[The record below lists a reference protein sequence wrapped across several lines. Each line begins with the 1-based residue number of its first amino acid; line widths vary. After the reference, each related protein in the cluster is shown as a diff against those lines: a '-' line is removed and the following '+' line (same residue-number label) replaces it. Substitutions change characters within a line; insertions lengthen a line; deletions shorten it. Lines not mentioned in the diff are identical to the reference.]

1 MSFFKS
7 LFFQI
12 VVAVIIG
19 IGVGIVWPNFG
30 EMLQPLGTGFI
41 KLIKML
47 IAPLIFVVVVA
58 GIAKAGDLKAVG
70 RIGLKAILW
79 FEIATTV
86 ALVLG
91 LVAARWMRPGA
102 GMDINAASLDP
113 NAIAAKTGGAELP
126 HTVDF
131 IMNIIPTSA
140 VDAFAQ
146 NALLQVLLLACLF
159 GTALAASEGAVKQN
173 VLTLVDNIMELI
185 FKVIGYIMKLA
196 PIGAFGAIA
205 YTVGA
210 YGASTLASYGMLII
224 ACYVSAL
231 VFLVCLGLAAW
242 WITGMNLLQ
251 FVRYT
256 RSEIMLAIGTASS
269 EVVMPRMMDK
279 LTRAGCNRAVV
290 GLVVPTG
297 YSFNLDGASI
307 YLSLA
312 TVFLAQAVGIELT
325 LMQEIT
331 ILAVLM
337 LSSKGMAGVPGSAFL
352 ALSATAA
359 ALNAFPV
366 AVVALLLGADR
377 FMDTMRV
384 FTNLMGNCVATFVVA
399 KWEGMLDTDRM
410 KAVLSGAIS
419 EQELSAEAAATR
431 QDKLEPAD
439 HKVASHQVATEES
452 ASTVYRTPM
461 INKS

>member
-1 MSFFKS
+1 MNFVKS

-12 VVAVIIG
+12 IVAVVIG
-19 IGVGIVWPNFG
+19 IGVGIAFPNFG
-30 EMLQPLGTGFI
+30 EQLQPLGTGFI

-47 IAPLIFVVVVA
+47 IAPLIFFVVVA

-79 FEIATTV
+79 FELATTV
-86 ALVLG
+86 ALMLG
-91 LVAARWMRPGA
+91 LVAARVFRPGE
-102 GMDINAASLDP
+102 GMNINASTLDP
-113 NAIAAKTGGAELP
+113 NAVAAKTGGAELP

-131 IMNIIPTSA
+131 ILNIIPTSA

-159 GTALAASEGAVKQN
+159 GTALAASESQLKHN
-173 VLTLVDNIMELI
+173 VLTLVDQIMELI
-185 FKVIGYIMKLA
+185 FKVVGYIMKLA

-210 YGASTLASYGMLII
+210 YGVATLTSYGMLIL
-224 ACYVSAL
+224 ACYLAAIL
-231 VFLVCLGLAAW
+231 FLICLGLAAW

-251 FVRYT
+251 FIKYT

-269 EVVMPRMMDK
+269 EVVMPRMMEK
-279 LTRAGCNRAVV
+279 LNKAGCDKAVV

-312 TVFLAQAVGIELT
+312 TVFLAQAVGIDLT
-325 LMQEIT
+325 LGQEIT

-384 FTNLMGNCVATFVVA
+384 FTNLMGNCVAAFVVA
-399 KWEGMLDTDRM
+399 KWEGMLDTEKM
-410 KAVLSGAIS
+410 KAVLAG
-419 EQELSAEAAATR
+419 EW
-431 QDKLEPAD
+431 
-439 HKVASHQVATEES
+439 TEEENKS
-452 ASTVYRTPM
+452 IATAQPARPTETIHSPLGHPLAQSYTVYDKT
-461 INKS
+461 

>member
-1 MSFFKS
+1 MSFVKS

-12 VVAVIIG
+12 IIAVVIG
-19 IGVGIVWPNFG
+19 ITVGVLWPDLG
-30 EMLQPLGTGFI
+30 SMLQPLGTGFI
-41 KLIKML
+41 KLIKMV
-47 IAPLIFVVVVA
+47 IAPLIFLVIVT
-58 GIAKAGDLKAVG
+58 GIAKIGDIKSVG
-70 RIGLKAILW
+70 RIGMKAIIW
-79 FEIATTV
+79 FEIATTI

-91 LVAARWMRPGA
+91 LTAANLFRPGA
-102 GMDINAASLDP
+102 DMNIDPSTLDA
-113 NAIAAKTGGAELP
+113 NGIEAKTNGSHLP
-126 HTVDF
+126 GVVEF
-131 IMNIIPTSA
+131 ILNIIPTSV

-146 NALLQVLLLACLF
+146 NALLQVLLFACLF
-159 GTALAASEGAVKQN
+159 GVALSATEHKAKEN
-173 VLTLVDNIMELI
+173 VLTLIEQVLGIVFRI
-185 FKVIGYIMKLA
+185 IGYVMKLA
-196 PIGAFGAIA
+196 PIGAFGAMA

-210 YGASTLASYGMLII
+210 YGVATLSSFGMLIL
-224 ACYVSAL
+224 ACYGAAL
-231 VFLVCLGLAAW
+231 LFLVLLALAAW
-242 WITGMNLLQ
+242 WITGLNFLQ

-256 RSEIMLAIGTASS
+256 RAEIMLAIGTASS

-279 LTRAGCNRAVV
+279 LTKAGCDRAVV

-325 LMQEIT
+325 LGQEIT
-331 ILAVLM
+331 MLLVLM

-384 FTNLMGNCVATFVVA
+384 FTNLMGNCVAAFVVA
-399 KWEGMLDTDRM
+399 KWEGLLDQKRM
-410 KAVLSGAIS
+410 RGVLSGEIS
-419 EQELSAEAAATR
+419 EQDLEREDAERKLAASLPSVS
-431 QDKLEPAD
+431 LE
-439 HKVASHQVATEES
+439 HGQVAVPIEPLRS
-452 ASTVYRTPM
+452 
-461 INKS
+461 N

>member
-1 MSFFKS
+1 MNFFKS

-12 VVAVIIG
+12 IVAVVIG
-19 IGVGIVWPNFG
+19 IGVGIAFPNFG
-30 EMLQPLGTGFI
+30 EQLQPLGTGFI

-47 IAPLIFVVVVA
+47 IAPLIFFVVVA

-79 FEIATTV
+79 FELATTV
-86 ALVLG
+86 ALMLG
-91 LVAARWMRPGA
+91 LVAARVLRPGD
-102 GMDINAASLDP
+102 GMNINASTLDP
-113 NAIAAKTGGAELP
+113 NAVAAKTGGAELP

-131 IMNIIPTSA
+131 ILNIIPTSA

-159 GTALAASEGAVKQN
+159 GTALAASESKLKDN
-173 VLTLVDNIMELI
+173 VLTLVDQITELI
-185 FKVIGYIMKLA
+185 FKVVGYIMKLA
-196 PIGAFGAIA
+196 PLGAFGAIA

-210 YGASTLASYGMLII
+210 YGAATLASYGMLII
-224 ACYVSAL
+224 ACYLSAIL
-231 VFLVCLGLAAW
+231 FLVCLGLAAW

-251 FVRYT
+251 FIKYT

-269 EVVMPRMMDK
+269 EVVMPRMMEK
-279 LTRAGCNRAVV
+279 LNKAGCDKAVV

-312 TVFLAQAVGIELT
+312 TVFLAQAVGIDLS
-325 LMQEIT
+325 LGQEIT

-384 FTNLMGNCVATFVVA
+384 FTNLMGNCVAAFVVA
-399 KWEGMLDTDRM
+399 KWEGMLDTKKM
-410 KAVLSGAIS
+410 KAVLSGEWTEEES
-419 EQELSAEAAATR
+419 EQIATTKHTKSPETIPSPLGHPLA
-431 QDKLEPAD
+431 Q
-439 HKVASHQVATEES
+439 SY
-452 ASTVYRTPM
+452 TVYDKT
-461 INKS
+461 

>member
-1 MSFFKS
+1 MSFFRS

-12 VVAVIIG
+12 IVAVIIG
-19 IGVGIVWPNFG
+19 IGVGMLWPGFG
-30 EMLQPLGTGFI
+30 AMLQPLGTGFI

-47 IAPLIFVVVVA
+47 IAPLIFLVVVA

-70 RIGLKAILW
+70 RIGLKAIIW

-91 LVAARWMRPGA
+91 LAAAKWMRPGE
-102 GMDINAASLDP
+102 GMNIDASTLDP
-113 NAIAAKTGGAELP
+113 NAVDAKTNGAELP

-131 IMNIIPTSA
+131 ILNIIPTSA

-159 GTALAASEGAVKQN
+159 GTALAASDSVLKHN
-173 VLTLVDNIMELI
+173 VLTLVDQIMELV
-185 FKVIGYIMKLA
+185 FRVIGYIMKLA

-210 YGASTLASYGMLII
+210 YGASTLTSYGMLIV

-231 VFLVCLGLAAW
+231 VFLVCLGLVAW
-242 WITGMNLLQ
+242 WLTGMNMLQ
-251 FVRYT
+251 FIRYT

-325 LMQEIT
+325 LTQEIT

-384 FTNLMGNCVATFVVA
+384 FTNLMGNCVAAFVVA
-399 KWEGMLDTDRM
+399 RWEGMLDTDRM
-410 KAVLSGAIS
+410 KAVLSGEIS
-419 EQELSAEAAATR
+419 A
-431 QDKLEPAD
+431 DEPARD
-439 HKVASHQVATEES
+439 TEKKIHPDPLSPAGEMAVAAYPH
-452 ASTVYRTPM
+452 TVLPEPRPGS
-461 INKS
+461 I

>member
-1 MSFFKS
+1 MNFFKS

-12 VVAVIIG
+12 IVAVVIG
-19 IGVGIVWPNFG
+19 IGVGIAFPNFG
-30 EMLQPLGTGFI
+30 EQLQPLGTGFI

-47 IAPLIFVVVVA
+47 IAPLIFFVVVA

-79 FEIATTV
+79 FELATTV
-86 ALVLG
+86 ALMLG
-91 LVAARWMRPGA
+91 LVAARVLRPGD
-102 GMDINAASLDP
+102 GMNINASTLDP
-113 NAIAAKTGGAELP
+113 NAVAAKTGGAELP

-131 IMNIIPTSA
+131 ILNIIPTSA

-159 GTALAASEGAVKQN
+159 GTALAASESKLKDN
-173 VLTLVDNIMELI
+173 VLTLVDQIMELI
-185 FKVIGYIMKLA
+185 FKVVGYIMKLA
-196 PIGAFGAIA
+196 PLGAFGAIA

-210 YGASTLASYGMLII
+210 YGAATLASYGMLIV
-224 ACYVSAL
+224 ACYLSAIL
-231 VFLVCLGLAAW
+231 FLVCLGLAAW

-251 FVRYT
+251 FIKYT

-269 EVVMPRMMDK
+269 EVVMPRMMEK
-279 LTRAGCNRAVV
+279 LNKAGCDKAVV

-312 TVFLAQAVGIELT
+312 TVFLAQAVGIDLT
-325 LMQEIT
+325 LGQEIT

-384 FTNLMGNCVATFVVA
+384 FTNLMGNCVAAFVVA
-399 KWEGMLDTDRM
+399 KWEGMLDISKM
-410 KAVLSGAIS
+410 KAVLSG
-419 EQELSAEAAATR
+419 EW
-431 QDKLEPAD
+431 
-439 HKVASHQVATEES
+439 TEEES
-452 ASTVYRTPM
+452 EPMATTKPTKSPEPIHSPLGHPLAQSYNVYDKT
-461 INKS
+461 

>member
-12 VVAVIIG
+12 IVAVVIG
-19 IGVGIVWPNFG
+19 IGAGILWPDFG
-30 EMLQPLGTGFI
+30 AMLQPLGTGFI

-47 IAPLIFVVVVA
+47 IAPLIFFVVVA

-70 RIGLKAILW
+70 RIGLKAIIW

-91 LVAARWMRPGA
+91 LAAAKWLRPGA
-102 GMDINAASLDP
+102 GMNIDVSTLDP
-113 NAIAAKTGGAELP
+113 NAVAAKTGGAELP

-131 IMNIIPTSA
+131 ILNMIPTSA

-159 GTALAASEGAVKQN
+159 GTALAASDHALKHN
-173 VLTLVDNIMELI
+173 VLTLVDQIMELI
-185 FKVIGYIMKLA
+185 FRVVGYIMKLA

-210 YGASTLASYGMLII
+210 YGTSTLASYGMLII

-231 VFLVCLGLAAW
+231 LFLLSLGLAAW
-242 WITGMNLLQ
+242 WITGMNMIQ
-251 FVRYT
+251 FIRYT

-312 TVFLAQAVGIELT
+312 TVFLAQAVGIDLT
-325 LMQEIT
+325 LTQEIT

-384 FTNLMGNCVATFVVA
+384 FTNLMGNCVAAFVVA
-399 KWEGMLDTDRM
+399 RWEGMLDTERM
-410 KAVLSGAIS
+410 KTVLSGQIS
-419 EQELSAEAAATR
+419 DTDLIDPAQPTASSNPLSPADEIAAAY
-431 QDKLEPAD
+431 A
-439 HKVASHQVATEES
+439 
-452 ASTVYRTPM
+452 RTPLPEPRPGS
-461 INKS
+461 I

>member
-1 MSFFKS
+1 MNFFKS

-12 VVAVIIG
+12 IVAVVIG
-19 IGVGIVWPNFG
+19 IGVGIAFPDFG
-30 EMLQPLGTGFI
+30 EQLQPLGTGFI

-47 IAPLIFVVVVA
+47 IAPLIFFVVVA

-79 FEIATTV
+79 FELATTV
-86 ALVLG
+86 ALMLG
-91 LVAARWMRPGA
+91 LVAARVLRPGD
-102 GMDINAASLDP
+102 GMNINASTLDP
-113 NAIAAKTGGAELP
+113 NAVAAKTGGAELP

-131 IMNIIPTSA
+131 ILNIIPTSA

-159 GTALAASEGAVKQN
+159 GTALAASESKLKDN
-173 VLTLVDNIMELI
+173 VLTLVDQIMELI
-185 FKVIGYIMKLA
+185 FKVVGYIMKLA
-196 PIGAFGAIA
+196 PLGAFGAIA

-210 YGASTLASYGMLII
+210 YGAATLASYGMLII
-224 ACYVSAL
+224 ACYLSAIL
-231 VFLVCLGLAAW
+231 FLVCLGLAAW

-251 FVRYT
+251 FIKYT

-269 EVVMPRMMDK
+269 EVVMPRMMEK
-279 LTRAGCNRAVV
+279 LNKAGCDKAVV

-312 TVFLAQAVGIELT
+312 TVFLAQAVGIDLS
-325 LMQEIT
+325 LGQEIT

-384 FTNLMGNCVATFVVA
+384 FTNLMGNCVAAFVVA
-399 KWEGMLDTDRM
+399 KWEGMLDTKKM
-410 KAVLSGAIS
+410 KAVLSGEWTEEES
-419 EQELSAEAAATR
+419 EQIATTKHTKSPETIPSPLGHPLA
-431 QDKLEPAD
+431 Q
-439 HKVASHQVATEES
+439 SY
-452 ASTVYRTPM
+452 TVYDKT
-461 INKS
+461 

>member
-12 VVAVIIG
+12 IVAVIIG
-19 IGVGIVWPNFG
+19 IGVGIIWPNFG
-30 EMLQPLGTGFI
+30 ELLQPLGTGFI

-70 RIGLKAILW
+70 RIGLKAIIW

-91 LVAARWMRPGA
+91 LVAARWMQPGV
-102 GMDINAASLDP
+102 GMNINAATLDP

-126 HTVDF
+126 GAVQF
-131 IMNIIPTSA
+131 ILNIIPTSA
-140 VDAFAQ
+140 IDAFAQ

-159 GTALAASEGAVKQN
+159 GTALAASQGAAKQN
-173 VLTLVDNIMELI
+173 ILTLIDNIMELI

-210 YGASTLASYGMLII
+210 YGAATLASYGMLII

-242 WITGMNLLQ
+242 WITGMNLWQ

-256 RSEIMLAIGTASS
+256 RAEVMLAIGTASS

-307 YLSLA
+307 YLSLS

-399 KWEGMLDTDRM
+399 KWEGMLDTERM
-410 KAVLSGAIS
+410 KAVLSGAIRDD
-419 EQELSAEAAATR
+419 EMLPDADRTEPLFESA
-431 QDKLEPAD
+431 AD
-439 HKVASHQVATEES
+439 HIMATTD
-452 ASTVYRTPM
+452 AKTAVYRTPA
-461 INKS
+461 IHKS

>member
-1 MSFFKS
+1 MNFFKS

-12 VVAVIIG
+12 IVAVVIG
-19 IGVGIVWPNFG
+19 IGVGIAFPNFG
-30 EMLQPLGTGFI
+30 EQLQPLGTGFI

-47 IAPLIFVVVVA
+47 IAPLIFFVVVA

-79 FEIATTV
+79 FELATTV
-86 ALVLG
+86 ALMLG
-91 LVAARWMRPGA
+91 LVAARVLRPGD
-102 GMDINAASLDP
+102 GMNINASTLDP
-113 NAIAAKTGGAELP
+113 NAVAAKTGGAELP

-131 IMNIIPTSA
+131 ILNIIPTSA

-159 GTALAASEGAVKQN
+159 GTALAASESKLKDN
-173 VLTLVDNIMELI
+173 VLTLVDQIMELI
-185 FKVIGYIMKLA
+185 FKVVGYIMKLA
-196 PIGAFGAIA
+196 PLGAFGAIA

-210 YGASTLASYGMLII
+210 YGAATLASYGMLII
-224 ACYVSAL
+224 ACYLSAIL
-231 VFLVCLGLAAW
+231 FLVCLGLAAW

-251 FVRYT
+251 FIKYT

-269 EVVMPRMMDK
+269 EVVMPRMMEK
-279 LTRAGCNRAVV
+279 LNKAGCDKAVV

-312 TVFLAQAVGIELT
+312 TVFLAQAVGIDLT
-325 LMQEIT
+325 LGQEIT

-384 FTNLMGNCVATFVVA
+384 FTNLMGNCVAAFVVA
-399 KWEGMLDTDRM
+399 KWEGMLDTSKM
-410 KAVLSGAIS
+410 KAVLSG
-419 EQELSAEAAATR
+419 EW
-431 QDKLEPAD
+431 
-439 HKVASHQVATEES
+439 TEEES
-452 ASTVYRTPM
+452 EPMATTKPTKSPESIHSPLGHPLAQSYTVYDKT
-461 INKS
+461 

>member
-1 MSFFKS
+1 MNFFKS

-12 VVAVIIG
+12 IVAVVIG
-19 IGVGIVWPNFG
+19 IGVGIVFPNFG
-30 EMLQPLGTGFI
+30 EQLQPLGTGFI

-47 IAPLIFVVVVA
+47 IAPLIFFVVVA

-79 FEIATTV
+79 FELATTV
-86 ALVLG
+86 ALMLG
-91 LVAARWMRPGA
+91 LVAARVLRPGD
-102 GMDINAASLDP
+102 GMNINASTLDP
-113 NAIAAKTGGAELP
+113 NAVAAKTGGAELP

-131 IMNIIPTSA
+131 ILNIIPTSA

-159 GTALAASEGAVKQN
+159 GTALAASESKLKDN
-173 VLTLVDNIMELI
+173 VLTLVDQIMELI
-185 FKVIGYIMKLA
+185 FKVVGYIMKLA
-196 PIGAFGAIA
+196 PLGAFGAIA

-210 YGASTLASYGMLII
+210 YGAATLASYGMLIV
-224 ACYVSAL
+224 ACYLSAIL
-231 VFLVCLGLAAW
+231 FLVCLGLAAW

-251 FVRYT
+251 FIKYT

-269 EVVMPRMMDK
+269 EVVMPRMMEK
-279 LTRAGCNRAVV
+279 LNKAGCDKAVV

-312 TVFLAQAVGIELT
+312 TVFLAQAVGIDLT
-325 LMQEIT
+325 LGQEIT

-384 FTNLMGNCVATFVVA
+384 FTNLMGNCVAAFVVS
-399 KWEGMLDTDRM
+399 KWEGMLDTSKM
-410 KAVLSGAIS
+410 KAVLSG
-419 EQELSAEAAATR
+419 EW
-431 QDKLEPAD
+431 
-439 HKVASHQVATEES
+439 TEEES
-452 ASTVYRTPM
+452 EPMATTKPMKSPESIHSPLGHPLAQSYTVYDKT
-461 INKS
+461 

>member
-1 MSFFKS
+1 MNFFKS

-12 VVAVIIG
+12 IVAVVIG
-19 IGVGIVWPNFG
+19 IGVGIAFPNFG
-30 EMLQPLGTGFI
+30 EQLQPLGTGFI

-47 IAPLIFVVVVA
+47 IAPLIFFVVVA

-79 FEIATTV
+79 FELATTV
-86 ALVLG
+86 ALMLG
-91 LVAARWMRPGA
+91 LVAARVLRPGD
-102 GMDINAASLDP
+102 GMNINASTLDP
-113 NAIAAKTGGAELP
+113 NAVAAKTGGAELP

-131 IMNIIPTSA
+131 ILNIIPTSA

-159 GTALAASEGAVKQN
+159 GTALAASESKLKDN
-173 VLTLVDNIMELI
+173 VLTLVDQIMELI
-185 FKVIGYIMKLA
+185 FKVVGYIMKLA
-196 PIGAFGAIA
+196 PLGAFGAIA

-210 YGASTLASYGMLII
+210 YGAATLASYGMLII
-224 ACYVSAL
+224 ACYLSAIL
-231 VFLVCLGLAAW
+231 FLVCLGLAAW

-251 FVRYT
+251 FIKYT

-269 EVVMPRMMDK
+269 EVVMPRMMEK
-279 LTRAGCNRAVV
+279 LNKAGCDKAVV

-312 TVFLAQAVGIELT
+312 TVFLAQAVGIDLS
-325 LMQEIT
+325 LGQEIT

-384 FTNLMGNCVATFVVA
+384 FTNLMGNCVAAFVVA
-399 KWEGMLDTDRM
+399 KWEGMLDTKKM
-410 KAVLSGAIS
+410 KAVLSGEWKEEES
-419 EQELSAEAAATR
+419 EQIATTKHTKSPETIPSPLGHPLA
-431 QDKLEPAD
+431 Q
-439 HKVASHQVATEES
+439 SY
-452 ASTVYRTPM
+452 TVYDKT
-461 INKS
+461 

>member
-1 MSFFKS
+1 MSFFRS

-12 VVAVIIG
+12 IVAVIIG
-19 IGVGIVWPNFG
+19 IGVGMLWPGFG
-30 EMLQPLGTGFI
+30 AMLQPLGTGFI

-47 IAPLIFVVVVA
+47 IAPLIFLVVVA

-70 RIGLKAILW
+70 RIGLKAIIW
-79 FEIATTV
+79 FEVATTV
-86 ALVLG
+86 ALLLG
-91 LVAARWMRPGA
+91 LAAAKWMRPGE
-102 GMDINAASLDP
+102 GMNINASTLDP
-113 NAIAAKTGGAELP
+113 NAVAAKTNGAELP

-131 IMNIIPTSA
+131 ILNIIPTSA

-159 GTALAASEGAVKQN
+159 GTALAASDSALKHN
-173 VLTLVDNIMELI
+173 VLTLVDQIMELV
-185 FKVIGYIMKLA
+185 FRVVGYIMKLA
-196 PIGAFGAIA
+196 PVGAFGAIA

-210 YGASTLASYGMLII
+210 YGASTLASYGMLIV

-242 WITGMNLLQ
+242 WLTGMNMLQ
-251 FVRYT
+251 FIRYT

-325 LMQEIT
+325 LTQEIT

-384 FTNLMGNCVATFVVA
+384 FTNLMGNCVAAFVVA
-399 KWEGMLDTDRM
+399 RWEGMLDTDRM
-410 KAVLSGAIS
+410 KAVLSGEIS
-419 EQELSAEAAATR
+419 A
-431 QDKLEPAD
+431 DEPAGD
-439 HKVASHQVATEES
+439 TEKKIYPNPLSPAGEM
-452 ASTVYRTPM
+452 AADAYPHTVLPEPRPGS
-461 INKS
+461 I

>member
-1 MSFFKS
+1 MNFFKS

-12 VVAVIIG
+12 IVAVVIG
-19 IGVGIVWPNFG
+19 IGVGIAFPNFG
-30 EMLQPLGTGFI
+30 EQLQPLGTGFI

-47 IAPLIFVVVVA
+47 IAPLIFFVVVA

-79 FEIATTV
+79 FELATTV
-86 ALVLG
+86 ALMLG
-91 LVAARWMRPGA
+91 LVAARVLRPGD
-102 GMDINAASLDP
+102 GMNINASTLDP
-113 NAIAAKTGGAELP
+113 NAVAAKTGGAELP

-131 IMNIIPTSA
+131 ILNIIPTSA

-159 GTALAASEGAVKQN
+159 GTALAASESKLKDN
-173 VLTLVDNIMELI
+173 VLTLVDQIMELI
-185 FKVIGYIMKLA
+185 FKVVGYIMKLA
-196 PIGAFGAIA
+196 PLGAFGAIA

-210 YGASTLASYGMLII
+210 YGAATLASYGMLII
-224 ACYVSAL
+224 ACYLSAIL
-231 VFLVCLGLAAW
+231 FLVCLGLAAW

-251 FVRYT
+251 FIKYT

-269 EVVMPRMMDK
+269 EVVMPRMMEK
-279 LTRAGCNRAVV
+279 LNKAGCDKAVV

-312 TVFLAQAVGIELT
+312 TVFLAQAVGIDLS
-325 LMQEIT
+325 LGQEIT

-384 FTNLMGNCVATFVVA
+384 FTNLMGNCVAAFVVA
-399 KWEGMLDTDRM
+399 KWEGMLDTKKM
-410 KAVLSGAIS
+410 KAVLSGEWTEEES
-419 EQELSAEAAATR
+419 EQIATTKHTKSPETIPSPLG
-431 QDKLEPAD
+431 QPLAQ
-439 HKVASHQVATEES
+439 SY
-452 ASTVYRTPM
+452 TVYDKT
-461 INKS
+461 

>member
-1 MSFFKS
+1 MNFFKS

-12 VVAVIIG
+12 IVAVVIG
-19 IGVGIVWPNFG
+19 IGVGIAFPNFG
-30 EMLQPLGTGFI
+30 EQLQPLGTGFI

-47 IAPLIFVVVVA
+47 IAPLIFFVVVA

-79 FEIATTV
+79 FELATTV
-86 ALVLG
+86 ALMLG
-91 LVAARWMRPGA
+91 LVAARVLRPGD
-102 GMDINAASLDP
+102 GMNINASTLDP
-113 NAIAAKTGGAELP
+113 NAVAAKTGGAELP

-131 IMNIIPTSA
+131 ILNIIPTSA

-159 GTALAASEGAVKQN
+159 GTALAASESKLKDN
-173 VLTLVDNIMELI
+173 VLTLVDQIMELI
-185 FKVIGYIMKLA
+185 FKVVGYIMKLA
-196 PIGAFGAIA
+196 PLGAFGAIA

-210 YGASTLASYGMLII
+210 YGAATLASYGMLII
-224 ACYVSAL
+224 ACYLSAIL
-231 VFLVCLGLAAW
+231 FLVCLGLAAW

-251 FVRYT
+251 FIKYT

-269 EVVMPRMMDK
+269 EVVMPRMMEK
-279 LTRAGCNRAVV
+279 LNKAGCDKAVV

-312 TVFLAQAVGIELT
+312 TVFLAQAVGIDLS
-325 LMQEIT
+325 LGQEIT

-384 FTNLMGNCVATFVVA
+384 FTNLMGNCVAAFVVA
-399 KWEGMLDTDRM
+399 KWEGMLDTKKM
-410 KAVLSGAIS
+410 KAVLSGEWTEEES
-419 EQELSAEAAATR
+419 EQIATTKHTKSPETIPSPLGHPLA
-431 QDKLEPAD
+431 Q
-439 HKVASHQVATEES
+439 SY
-452 ASTVYRTPM
+452 TVYDKT
-461 INKS
+461 

>member
-1 MSFFKS
+1 MNFFKS

-12 VVAVIIG
+12 IVAVVIG
-19 IGVGIVWPNFG
+19 IGVGIAFPNFA
-30 EMLQPLGTGFI
+30 EQLQPLGTGFI

-47 IAPLIFVVVVA
+47 IAPLIFFVVVA

-79 FEIATTV
+79 FELATTV
-86 ALVLG
+86 ALMLG
-91 LVAARWMRPGA
+91 LVAARVLRPGD
-102 GMDINAASLDP
+102 GMNINASTLDP
-113 NAIAAKTGGAELP
+113 NAVAAKTGGAELP

-131 IMNIIPTSA
+131 ILNIIPTSA

-159 GTALAASEGAVKQN
+159 GTALAASESKLKDN
-173 VLTLVDNIMELI
+173 VLTLVDQIMELI
-185 FKVIGYIMKLA
+185 FKVVGYIMKLA
-196 PIGAFGAIA
+196 PLGAFGAIA

-210 YGASTLASYGMLII
+210 YGAATLASYGMLII
-224 ACYVSAL
+224 ACYLSAIL
-231 VFLVCLGLAAW
+231 FLVCLGLAAW

-251 FVRYT
+251 FIKYT

-269 EVVMPRMMDK
+269 EVVMPRMMEK
-279 LTRAGCNRAVV
+279 LNKAGCDKAVV

-312 TVFLAQAVGIELT
+312 TVFLAQAVGIDLT
-325 LMQEIT
+325 LGQEIT

-384 FTNLMGNCVATFVVA
+384 FTNLMGNCVAAFVVA
-399 KWEGMLDTDRM
+399 KWEGMLDTSKM
-410 KAVLSGAIS
+410 KAVLSG
-419 EQELSAEAAATR
+419 EW
-431 QDKLEPAD
+431 
-439 HKVASHQVATEES
+439 TEEES
-452 ASTVYRTPM
+452 EPMATTKPTKSPESIHSPLGHPLAQSYTVYDKT
-461 INKS
+461 

>member
-1 MSFFKS
+1 MNFFKS

-12 VVAVIIG
+12 IVAVVIG
-19 IGVGIVWPNFG
+19 IGVGIAFPNFG
-30 EMLQPLGTGFI
+30 EQLQPLGTGFI

-47 IAPLIFVVVVA
+47 IAPLIFFVVVA

-79 FEIATTV
+79 FELATTV
-86 ALVLG
+86 ALMLG
-91 LVAARWMRPGA
+91 LVAARVLRPGD
-102 GMDINAASLDP
+102 GMNINASTLDP
-113 NAIAAKTGGAELP
+113 NAVAAKTGGAELP

-131 IMNIIPTSA
+131 ILNIIPTSA

-159 GTALAASEGAVKQN
+159 GTALAASESKLKDD
-173 VLTLVDNIMELI
+173 VLTLVDQIMELI
-185 FKVIGYIMKLA
+185 FKVVGYIMKLA
-196 PIGAFGAIA
+196 PLGAFGAIA

-210 YGASTLASYGMLII
+210 YGAATLASYGMLII
-224 ACYVSAL
+224 ACYLSAIL
-231 VFLVCLGLAAW
+231 FLVCLGLAAW

-251 FVRYT
+251 FIKYT

-269 EVVMPRMMDK
+269 EVVMPRMMEK
-279 LTRAGCNRAVV
+279 LNKAGCDKAVV

-312 TVFLAQAVGIELT
+312 TVFLAQAVGIDLS
-325 LMQEIT
+325 LGQEIT

-384 FTNLMGNCVATFVVA
+384 FTNLMGNCVAAFVVA
-399 KWEGMLDTDRM
+399 KWEGMLDTKKM
-410 KAVLSGAIS
+410 KAVLSGEWTEEES
-419 EQELSAEAAATR
+419 EQIATTKHTKSPETIPSPLGHPLA
-431 QDKLEPAD
+431 Q
-439 HKVASHQVATEES
+439 SY
-452 ASTVYRTPM
+452 TVYDKT
-461 INKS
+461 

>member
-1 MSFFKS
+1 MNFFKS

-12 VVAVIIG
+12 IVAVVIG
-19 IGVGIVWPNFG
+19 IGVGIAFPNFG
-30 EMLQPLGTGFI
+30 EQLQPLGTGFI

-47 IAPLIFVVVVA
+47 IAPLIFFVVVA

-79 FEIATTV
+79 FELATTV
-86 ALVLG
+86 ALMLG
-91 LVAARWMRPGA
+91 LVAARVLRPGD
-102 GMDINAASLDP
+102 GMNINASTLDP
-113 NAIAAKTGGAELP
+113 NAVAAKTGGAELP

-131 IMNIIPTSA
+131 ILNIIPTSA

-159 GTALAASEGAVKQN
+159 GTALAASESKLKDN
-173 VLTLVDNIMELI
+173 VLTLVDQIMELI
-185 FKVIGYIMKLA
+185 FKVVGYIMKLA
-196 PIGAFGAIA
+196 PLGAFGAIA

-210 YGASTLASYGMLII
+210 YGAATLASYGMLIL
-224 ACYVSAL
+224 ACYLSAIL
-231 VFLVCLGLAAW
+231 FLVCLGLAAW

-251 FVRYT
+251 FIKYT

-269 EVVMPRMMDK
+269 EVVMPRMMEK
-279 LTRAGCNRAVV
+279 LNKAGCDKAVV

-312 TVFLAQAVGIELT
+312 TVFLAQAVGIDLT
-325 LMQEIT
+325 LGQEIT

-384 FTNLMGNCVATFVVA
+384 FTNLMGNCVAAFVVA
-399 KWEGMLDTDRM
+399 KWEGMLDTSKM
-410 KAVLSGAIS
+410 KAVLSG
-419 EQELSAEAAATR
+419 EW
-431 QDKLEPAD
+431 
-439 HKVASHQVATEES
+439 TEEES
-452 ASTVYRTPM
+452 EPMATTKPTKSPESIHSPLGHPLAQSYTVYDKT
-461 INKS
+461 

>member
-1 MSFFKS
+1 MNFFKS

-12 VVAVIIG
+12 IVAVVIG
-19 IGVGIVWPNFG
+19 IGVGIAFPNFG
-30 EMLQPLGTGFI
+30 EQLQPLGTGFI

-47 IAPLIFVVVVA
+47 IAPLIFFVVVA

-79 FEIATTV
+79 FELATTV
-86 ALVLG
+86 ALMLG
-91 LVAARWMRPGA
+91 LVAARVLRPGD
-102 GMDINAASLDP
+102 GMNINASTLDP
-113 NAIAAKTGGAELP
+113 NAVAAKTGGAELP

-131 IMNIIPTSA
+131 ILNIIPTSA

-159 GTALAASEGAVKQN
+159 GTALAASESKLKDN
-173 VLTLVDNIMELI
+173 VLTLVDQIMELI
-185 FKVIGYIMKLA
+185 FKVVGYIMKLA
-196 PIGAFGAIA
+196 PLGAFGAIA

-210 YGASTLASYGMLII
+210 YGAATLASYGMLIV
-224 ACYVSAL
+224 ACYLSAIL
-231 VFLVCLGLAAW
+231 FLVCLGLAAW

-251 FVRYT
+251 FIKYT

-269 EVVMPRMMDK
+269 EVVMPRMMEK
-279 LTRAGCNRAVV
+279 LNKAGCDKAVV

-312 TVFLAQAVGIELT
+312 TVFLAQAVGIDLT
-325 LMQEIT
+325 LGQEIT

-384 FTNLMGNCVATFVVA
+384 FTNLMGNCVAAFVVA
-399 KWEGMLDTDRM
+399 KWEGMLDTSKM
-410 KAVLSGAIS
+410 KAVLSG
-419 EQELSAEAAATR
+419 EW
-431 QDKLEPAD
+431 
-439 HKVASHQVATEES
+439 TEEES
-452 ASTVYRTPM
+452 EPMATTKPTKSPESIHSPLGHPLAQSYTVYDKT
-461 INKS
+461 

>member
-1 MSFFKS
+1 MNFFKS

-12 VVAVIIG
+12 IVAVVIG
-19 IGVGIVWPNFG
+19 IGVGIAFPNFG
-30 EMLQPLGTGFI
+30 EQLQPLGTGFI

-47 IAPLIFVVVVA
+47 IAPLIFFVVVA

-79 FEIATTV
+79 FELATTV
-86 ALVLG
+86 ALMLG
-91 LVAARWMRPGA
+91 LVAARVLRPGD
-102 GMDINAASLDP
+102 GMNINASTLDP
-113 NAIAAKTGGAELP
+113 NAVAAKTGGAELP

-131 IMNIIPTSA
+131 ILNIIPTSA

-159 GTALAASEGAVKQN
+159 GTALAASESKLKDN
-173 VLTLVDNIMELI
+173 VLTLVDQIMELI
-185 FKVIGYIMKLA
+185 FKVVGYIMKLA

-210 YGASTLASYGMLII
+210 YGAATLASYGMLII
-224 ACYVSAL
+224 ACYLSAIL
-231 VFLVCLGLAAW
+231 FLICLGLAAW

-251 FVRYT
+251 FIKYT

-269 EVVMPRMMDK
+269 EVVMPRMMEK
-279 LTRAGCNRAVV
+279 LNKAGCDKAVV

-312 TVFLAQAVGIELT
+312 TVFLAQAVGIDLS
-325 LMQEIT
+325 LGQEIT

-384 FTNLMGNCVATFVVA
+384 FTNLMGNCVAAFVVA
-399 KWEGMLDTDRM
+399 KWEGMLNTKKM
-410 KAVLSGAIS
+410 KAVLSGEWTEEES
-419 EQELSAEAAATR
+419 EQIATTKHTKSPETIPSPLGHPLA
-431 QDKLEPAD
+431 Q
-439 HKVASHQVATEES
+439 SY
-452 ASTVYRTPM
+452 TVYDKT
-461 INKS
+461 

>member
-1 MSFFKS
+1 MNFFKS

-12 VVAVIIG
+12 IVAVVIG
-19 IGVGIVWPNFG
+19 IGVGIAFPNFG
-30 EMLQPLGTGFI
+30 EQLQPLGTGFI

-47 IAPLIFVVVVA
+47 IAPLIFFVVVA

-79 FEIATTV
+79 FELATTV
-86 ALVLG
+86 ALMLG
-91 LVAARWMRPGA
+91 LVAARVLRPGD
-102 GMDINAASLDP
+102 GMNINASTLDP
-113 NAIAAKTGGAELP
+113 NAVAAKTGGAELP

-131 IMNIIPTSA
+131 ILNIIPTSA

-159 GTALAASEGAVKQN
+159 GTALAASESKLKDN
-173 VLTLVDNIMELI
+173 VLTLVDQIMELI
-185 FKVIGYIMKLA
+185 FKVVGYIMKLA
-196 PIGAFGAIA
+196 PLGAFGAIA

-210 YGASTLASYGMLII
+210 YGAATLASYGMLII
-224 ACYVSAL
+224 ACYLSAIL
-231 VFLVCLGLAAW
+231 FLVCLGLAAW

-251 FVRYT
+251 FIKYT

-269 EVVMPRMMDK
+269 EVVMPRMMEK
-279 LTRAGCNRAVV
+279 LNKAGCDKAVV

-312 TVFLAQAVGIELT
+312 TVFLAQAVGIDLS
-325 LMQEIT
+325 LGQEIT

-384 FTNLMGNCVATFVVA
+384 FTNLMGNCVAAFVVA
-399 KWEGMLDTDRM
+399 KWEGMLDTKKM
-410 KAVLSGAIS
+410 KAVLSGEWTEEES
-419 EQELSAEAAATR
+419 EQIATTKHTKSSATIPSPLGHPLA
-431 QDKLEPAD
+431 Q
-439 HKVASHQVATEES
+439 SY
-452 ASTVYRTPM
+452 TVYDKT
-461 INKS
+461 

>member
-1 MSFFKS
+1 MNFFKS

-12 VVAVIIG
+12 IVAVIIG
-19 IGVGIVWPNFG
+19 IGVGIAFPNFG
-30 EMLQPLGTGFI
+30 EQLQPLGTGFI

-47 IAPLIFVVVVA
+47 IAPLIFFVVVA

-79 FEIATTV
+79 FELATTV
-86 ALVLG
+86 ALMLG
-91 LVAARWMRPGA
+91 LVAARVMRPGD
-102 GMDINAASLDP
+102 GMNIDASTLDP
-113 NAIAAKTGGAELP
+113 NAVATKTGGAELP

-131 IMNIIPTSA
+131 ILNIIPTSA

-159 GTALAASEGAVKQN
+159 GTALAASESKLKDN
-173 VLTLVDNIMELI
+173 VLLLVDQIMELI
-185 FKVIGYIMKLA
+185 FKVVGYIMKLA

-210 YGASTLASYGMLII
+210 YGAATLASYGMLIL
-224 ACYVSAL
+224 ACYLSAIL
-231 VFLVCLGLAAW
+231 FLVCLGLAAW

-251 FVRYT
+251 FIKYT

-269 EVVMPRMMDK
+269 EVVMPRMMEK
-279 LTRAGCNRAVV
+279 LNKAGCDKAVV

-312 TVFLAQAVGIELT
+312 TVFLAQAVGIDLT
-325 LMQEIT
+325 LGQEIT

-384 FTNLMGNCVATFVVA
+384 FTNLMGNCVAAFVVA
-399 KWEGMLDTDRM
+399 KWEGMLDTKKM
-410 KAVLSGAIS
+410 KAVLSG
-419 EQELSAEAAATR
+419 EW
-431 QDKLEPAD
+431 
-439 HKVASHQVATEES
+439 TEEDEIISSTANS
-452 ASTVYRTPM
+452 AKHTETVQSPLGHPLSKPYTVYDKT
-461 INKS
+461 

>member
-1 MSFFKS
+1 MNFFKS

-12 VVAVIIG
+12 IVAVVIG
-19 IGVGIVWPNFG
+19 IGVGIAFPNFG
-30 EMLQPLGTGFI
+30 EQLQPLGTGFI

-47 IAPLIFVVVVA
+47 IAPLIFFVVVA

-79 FEIATTV
+79 FELATTV
-86 ALVLG
+86 ALMLG
-91 LVAARWMRPGA
+91 LVAARVLRPGD
-102 GMDINAASLDP
+102 GMNINASTLDP
-113 NAIAAKTGGAELP
+113 NAVAAKTGGAELP

-131 IMNIIPTSA
+131 ILNIIPTSA

-159 GTALAASEGAVKQN
+159 GTALAASESKLKDN
-173 VLTLVDNIMELI
+173 VLTLVDQIMELI
-185 FKVIGYIMKLA
+185 FKVVGYIMKLA
-196 PIGAFGAIA
+196 PLGAFGAIA

-210 YGASTLASYGMLII
+210 YGAATLASYGMLIL
-224 ACYVSAL
+224 ACYLSAIL
-231 VFLVCLGLAAW
+231 FLVCLGLAAW

-251 FVRYT
+251 FIKYT

-269 EVVMPRMMDK
+269 EVVMPRMMEK
-279 LTRAGCNRAVV
+279 LNKAGCDKAVV

-312 TVFLAQAVGIELT
+312 TVFLAQAVGIDLT
-325 LMQEIT
+325 LGQEIT

-359 ALNAFPV
+359 ALNAFPI

-384 FTNLMGNCVATFVVA
+384 FTNLMGNCVAAFVVA
-399 KWEGMLDTDRM
+399 KWEGMLDTSKM
-410 KAVLSGAIS
+410 KAVLSG
-419 EQELSAEAAATR
+419 EW
-431 QDKLEPAD
+431 
-439 HKVASHQVATEES
+439 TEEENEPMVTTKPTKS
-452 ASTVYRTPM
+452 PETIHSPLGHPLAQSYTVYDKT
-461 INKS
+461 